1 MAGDMELG
9 KMKIVVGLDGKGVTD
24 GVNKLERDI
33 KGGVKNFSAFSSAT
47 RRGGQELEITKA
59 KIGILGNSIQNM
71 EKITGQYNKVLND
84 STQMSKLTAGEQARL
99 RQEYDQNSVK
109 LNAYKQQFVDASR
122 EMAEMQV
129 KTTGWTGALNSAG
142 EKLTSVGSSMTKGIT
157 VPMAAVG
164 AMALKVGFDFE
175 EGMSRV
181 KAISGASG
189 AEMEKLTAQARQLGK
204 DTAFSARETAQGM
217 ENLAMAG
224 FSVNEIMQATPGLLD
239 LAAVSG
245 KDVGL
250 AAEISAGT
258 LRSFGLEASE
268 AGRVADVL
276 AKTATSAATDT
287 SDLGEAMK
295 YIAPVA
301 HQLGMSVEETSA
313 AIGVMANHSIKGSQ
327 AGTTMRMALTRMA
340 KPTGEAQDAM
350 EELGIT
356 YFDAQGKMK
365 PFGTILGDLQKS
377 MKGLSDE
384 QRAAT
389 LKTLFGQTAL
399 SGMMAM
405 VGEAPGKYDEFTE
418 SLNNSAGA
426 ADEMAR
432 TMQDNANNSIE
443 QMMGSLEDAG
453 IAIAKIVTPAFR
465 DITKFIEQ
473 CADAFSDLDP
483 EAQKIIVK
491 LGLLAMAAGPTAFIL
506 GKVTTSAVSM
516 AAAFK
521 GMQAAK
527 GAATA
532 IGVLGTSATSASSGL
547 GMLAGGAANG
557 IKVFGALNPAT
568 LGVIGVIAGLGVA
581 IGGVKWLEGQAHA
594 KRWGDGVSESA
605 GKALDSVK
613 NAQGNVNVAFAT
625 TTGDGKLASKEVGK
639 AFSDMND
646 EVQKNI
652 TDANKKISEGFSLLP
667 KDLQDS
673 LNKAK
678 KAFENKN
685 KDIADESKKISE
697 TIKNIEQQSGKET
710 LEQQQYIHQ
719 SRLRMNELSVKSLG
733 LNAEQEKEAL
743 RNLNASVTDMT
754 SEQRRESV
762 KGLADLASKT
772 VESYDKQRATVKD
785 FYDKGMLSSDEY
797 KASISELDD
806 LQDKANESSI
816 ARAYELMK
824 ANGEN
829 ENVMRMQF
837 AKMGTTLEDAQ
848 KAYDKV
854 GDSAKK
860 NMSAVISATSDAD
873 SKTTEAVNNWNSVV
887 LDEKTGKLKTN
898 AVEEVEKAMESE
910 DGWNS
915 MKLATKEANVGSNA
929 RQIFTEAAIDA
940 GKWNSMSLKEK
951 KATVNSNV
959 ASQMLDDK
967 KAMDEFNKQPD
978 TVKKVIMS
986 SNSGET
992 IQKSLKDMG
1001 VWDKMTPQIKKLVA
1015 ESNAPIVAKGATDSI
1030 KDWNNL
1036 PENIKK
1042 LLTEDHASGKI
1053 NEAIK
1058 TQKEWD
1064 ALPEQVKKLLGD
1076 NVNVMQAL
1084 ESAGIKLGEYEAK
1097 TPQEKLLTANAANA
1111 VQAADVGKDAMEGFN
1126 QKVVPGKNITAVDKT
1141 ADGVSAAQKTLG
1153 GLGSEKVVTIMAHF
1167 EEQRRATGDPN
1178 FMGGPVMINDQ
1189 KGSNYRE
1196 LVRLPSGNEY
1206 MPAGRNVRTVLPK
1219 GTRIFKASETNAIM
1233 SQRRDVANLESNTQ
1247 VGTVSANGTSDNGV
1261 ANAIGQLNRTSGAG
1275 MSSIDR
1281 TAKLIL
1287 QAMSKQSGRDLFS
1300 SNSYEDM
1307 ARDERNRNA
1316 QTL

>member
-59 KIGILGNSIQNM
+59 KIGMLGNSIQNM

-84 STQMSKLTAGEQARL
+84 STQMSKLTAGEQSRL

-109 LNAYKQQFVDASR
+109 LNAYKQQFMDTSR

-142 EKLTSVGSSMTKGIT
+142 EKLTNVGSSMTKGIT

-189 AEMEKLTAQARQLGK
+189 AEMEKLTSQARQLGK

-491 LGLLAMAAGPTAFIL
+491 LGLLAMAAGPTALVL
-506 GKVTTSAVSM
+506 GKVTTSAVAM
-516 AAAFK
+516 HAAFK

-532 IGVLGTSATSASSGL
+532 IGMVGTSATSASAGI
-547 GMLAGGAANG
+547 GMLAGGATKAVAG
-557 IKVFGALNPAT
+557 ISMMNPVV
-568 LGVIGVIAGLGVA
+568 LGTVGVVAALGVA

-625 TTGDGKLASKEVGK
+625 TTGDGKLASKEVGE
-639 AFSDMND
+639 AFGQMSEQVSEN
-646 EVQKNI
+646 VKQ
-652 TDANKKISEGFSLLP
+652 ANQKISDSFKALP
-667 KDLQDS
+667 KDLQNALS
-673 LNKAK
+673 QAK
-678 KAFENKN
+678 HDFEKHN
-685 KDIADESKKISE
+685 KDIEAESNRINDAVKS
-697 TIKNIEQQSGKET
+697 IEQQSGKET
-710 LEQQQYIHQ
+710 AEQQQFLQQ
-719 SRLRMNELSVKSLG
+719 SRIRMNELAIKSLG
-733 LNAEQEKEAL
+733 LTAEQEKEAL
-743 RNLNASVTDMT
+743 HNLNASATEMT
-754 SEQRRESV
+754 SEQRRKSV
-762 KGLADLASKT
+762 EGLSDIASKT
-772 VESYDKQRATVKD
+772 IESYDKQRSAVKD
-785 FYDKGMLSSDEY
+785 FYDKGMMSADQYDRVIGNLNAQQEN
-797 KASISELDD
+797 
-806 LQDKANESSI
+806 ANERSI

-837 AKMGTTLEDAQ
+837 QRMGTTLEDAQ

-898 AVEEVEKAMESE
+898 AVEEVAKAMKSKDE
-910 DGWNS
+910 WNS
-915 MKLATKEANVGSNA
+915 MKLAAKEANVGSNA
-929 RQIFTEAAIDA
+929 RQIFTEAAMDA

-959 ASQMLDDK
+959 ASQMIDDK

-978 TVKKVIMS
+978 AVKKVIMS

-1001 VWDKMTPQIKKLVA
+1001 VWDNMSPQIKKLVA

-1053 NEAIK
+1053 KEAIR

-1111 VQAADVGKDAMEGFN
+1111 VQAADVGKNAMEGFN
-1126 QKVVPGKNITAVDKT
+1126 ATVVPGKNITAVNKT
-1141 ADGVSAAQKTLG
+1141 AEGVNAAQATLNSLG
-1153 GLGSEKVVTIMAHF
+1153 GDKVVKIMASF

-1206 MPAGRNVRTVLPK
+1206 MPTGRNVRTVLPK
-1219 GTRIFKASETNAIM
+1219 GTRIFNASETNAIM

-1247 VGTVSANGTSDNGV
+1247 VGTGSANSTSDNGV

-1287 QAMSKQSGRDLFS
+1287 QAMSKQSGHDLFS

>member
-1 MAGDMELG
+1 MADMSLG
-9 KMKIVVGLDGKGVTD
+9 KMKITVGLDGKGVTD
-24 GVNKLERDI
+24 GVSKLERDI
-33 KGGVKNFSAFSSAT
+33 KGGVRNFSSFSAAA

-59 KIGILGNSIQNM
+59 KIGMLGSSIQNM
-71 EKITGQYNKVLND
+71 EKITSQYNKVLND
-84 STQMSKLTAGEQARL
+84 STQMSKLTGSEQAAL
-99 RQEYDQNSVK
+99 RQEYDQSTVK
-109 LNAYKQQFVDASR
+109 LNAYKQQFVDTSR

-129 KTTGWTGALNSAG
+129 KTQGWTGALNSAG
-142 EKLTSVGSSMTKGIT
+142 EKLTTVGSSLTKKVT
-157 VPMAAVG
+157 LPMGAIG

-181 KAISGASG
+181 KAISGATG
-189 AEMEKLTAQARQLGK
+189 AEMEKLEKQARQLGK

-224 FSVNEIMQATPGLLD
+224 FSVNEIMAATPGLLD

-245 KDVGL
+245 KDIGL

-258 LRSFGLEASE
+258 LRSFGLEAGE

-340 KPTGEAQDAM
+340 KPTGEARDAM

-365 PFGTILGDLQKS
+365 PFSNILSDLKTS
-377 MKGLSDE
+377 MAKMSDE

-399 SGMMAM
+399 SGMMAL
-405 VGEAPGKYDEFTE
+405 VGEAPGVYDDFTE

-453 IAIAKIVTPAFR
+453 IAIARIVTPAFR
-465 DITKFIEQ
+465 DIAGFVEK

-491 LGLLAMAAGPTAFIL
+491 LGLLAMAAGPTALVL
-506 GKVTTSAVSM
+506 GKLTTSAVSM
-516 AAAFK
+516 HAAFN

-532 IGVLGTSATSASSGL
+532 IGMVGTSATSASAGI
-547 GMLAGGAANG
+547 GMLAGGATKAVAG
-557 IKVFGALNPAT
+557 ISLMNPVVPGT
-568 LGVIGVIAGLGVA
+568 VGVVAALGVA

-613 NAQGNVNVAFAT
+613 NTQSDISISFAKT
-625 TTGDGKLASKEVGK
+625 TDDGKLASEEVGK

-806 LQDKANESSI
+806 LQDKAN
-816 ARAYELMK
+816 
-824 ANGEN
+824 
-829 ENVMRMQF
+829 
-837 AKMGTTLEDAQ
+837 
-848 KAYDKV
+848 
-854 GDSAKK
+854 
-860 NMSAVISATSDAD
+860 
-873 SKTTEAVNNWNSVV
+873 
-887 LDEKTGKLKTN
+887 
-898 AVEEVEKAMESE
+898 
-910 DGWNS
+910 
-915 MKLATKEANVGSNA
+915 
-929 RQIFTEAAIDA
+929 
-940 GKWNSMSLKEK
+940 
-951 KATVNSNV
+951 
-959 ASQMLDDK
+959 
-967 KAMDEFNKQPD
+967 
-978 TVKKVIMS
+978 
-986 SNSGET
+986 
-992 IQKSLKDMG
+992 
-1001 VWDKMTPQIKKLVA
+1001 
-1015 ESNAPIVAKGATDSI
+1015 
-1030 KDWNNL
+1030 
-1036 PENIKK
+1036 
-1042 LLTEDHASGKI
+1042 
-1053 NEAIK
+1053 
-1058 TQKEWD
+1058 
-1064 ALPEQVKKLLGD
+1064 
-1076 NVNVMQAL
+1076 
-1084 ESAGIKLGEYEAK
+1084 
-1097 TPQEKLLTANAANA
+1097 
-1111 VQAADVGKDAMEGFN
+1111 
-1126 QKVVPGKNITAVDKT
+1126 
-1141 ADGVSAAQKTLG
+1141 
-1153 GLGSEKVVTIMAHF
+1153 
-1167 EEQRRATGDPN
+1167 
-1178 FMGGPVMINDQ
+1178 
-1189 KGSNYRE
+1189 
-1196 LVRLPSGNEY
+1196 
-1206 MPAGRNVRTVLPK
+1206 
-1219 GTRIFKASETNAIM
+1219 
-1233 SQRRDVANLESNTQ
+1233 
-1247 VGTVSANGTSDNGV
+1247 
-1261 ANAIGQLNRTSGAG
+1261 
-1275 MSSIDR
+1275 
-1281 TAKLIL
+1281 
-1287 QAMSKQSGRDLFS
+1287 
-1300 SNSYEDM
+1300 
-1307 ARDERNRNA
+1307 
-1316 QTL
+1316 